1 MSWRV
6 ISDGGDGGGF
16 FCSQANNI
24 FGCFTRLNK
33 RRKKEKKKNQNQ
45 QFIGIKRKRGKSR

>member
-1 MSWRV
+1 MV
-6 ISDGGDGGGF
+6 MVEGFF

-33 RRKKEKKKNQNQ
+33 RGKKEKKKKKNQNQ
-45 QFIGIKRKRGKSR
+45 QFIGIKRKRRKSR